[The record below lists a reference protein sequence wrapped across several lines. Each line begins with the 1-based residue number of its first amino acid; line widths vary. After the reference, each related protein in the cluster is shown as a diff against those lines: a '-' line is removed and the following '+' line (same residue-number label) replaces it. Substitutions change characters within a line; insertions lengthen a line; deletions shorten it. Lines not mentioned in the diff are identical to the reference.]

1 MTFFR
6 VLLIGLVWLALGAGC
21 NIVSGETPN
30 KYAPL
35 FTIIVKDES
44 DLPDN
49 LEKEF
54 GIKVMTIPTF
64 WKRKFI
70 ELECLGK
77 LKDIRL
83 TRSERGRSHQKFLG
97 ITLLQRE
104 KFGTAINKNYELLEN
119 MQFDLASDFSDGNI
133 NNNRVIFNFWNEILH
148 NIVVISQTNTTILNS
163 VLTKEQIQRM
173 RELELVIPPIID
185 TGLAFSIN
193 FDAYEALELLQEQRD
208 KLMVIKLQH
217 SKLQD
222 KVALS
227 EANIPS
233 PFIYQDST
241 DNLSLGEKRNYTER
255 KLAQKKELK
264 KEVEKFK
271 SEYQDAI
278 LKILNQQQR
287 DKLEKLRREIPPK
300 LTVLR
305 AEALKELAEEDAA
318 Q

>member
-1 MTFFR
+1 
-6 VLLIGLVWLALGAGC
+6 
-21 NIVSGETPN
+21 
-30 KYAPL
+30 
-35 FTIIVKDES
+35 
-44 DLPDN
+44 
-49 LEKEF
+49 
-54 GIKVMTIPTF
+54 
-64 WKRKFI
+64 
-70 ELECLGK
+70 
-77 LKDIRL
+77 
-83 TRSERGRSHQKFLG
+83 
-97 ITLLQRE
+97 
-104 KFGTAINKNYELLEN
+104 

-148 NIVVISQTNTTILNS
+148 NIVVIAQTNTTILNS
-163 VLTKEQIQRM
+163 ALTKEQIQRM

-193 FDAYEALELLQEQRD
+193 FDAYEALELSQEQRD
-208 KLMVIKLQH
+208 KLMSIKLQH

-233 PFIYQDST
+233 PFIYQEST
-241 DNLSLGEKRNYTER
+241 DNQSLGEKRNYVER

-287 DKLEKLRREIPPK
+287 DKLEKLRHEIPPK